1 MNRHSA
7 AIVSALVLLASTL
20 STLGGCGRSRVD
32 QLRDQSVLVERRL
45 TSERDSAVAQGAAG
59 SAKISHLTTLRTA
72 LSVANISLAAVP
84 VVLPE
89 APQRDVAYSVLDEVY
104 KTIDW
109 NIPIVDRG
117 GQRALPALFDPAAG
131 LNFGA
136 IRGETQPSPTRPP
149 GFAN

>member
-1 MNRHSA
+1 MNLRLPA
-7 AIVSALVLLASTL
+7 AVLASLVLVLPLA
-20 STLGGCGRSRVD
+20 GGCAKSCVD

-117 GQRALPALFDPAAG
+117 GQRSLPVLFDPASG

-136 IRGETQPSPTRPP
+136 IRGTAEPSPTRPP